1 MVNIDTVYQTVLAL
15 ANKEQRGYITPQE
28 FNLFANLAQME
39 IFEQYFYDLN
49 QFKRGPSQ
57 KDRKSDTAM
66 LVEDKIKLFQKV
78 YPGSLLSSSQ
88 QFPENFYRFI
98 SLTYNDGREIEVMS
112 KEDFTRANS
121 LPLLMPTA
129 NRPICYLKKDSIE
142 IAPSWIPPNGL
153 HSFDLNYVA
162 KPKKPNWTYVVI
174 NGSALWNPSAVDAAG
189 LPLPVHFELH
199 ASEQKTLILKILQ
212 LAGVSIKDY
221 NVAQLASQKE
231 SSEIQQEKS

>member
-57 KDRKSDTAM
+57 KDRKSDTAI
-66 LVEDKIKLFQKV
+66 LIEDKIKLFQKV
-78 YPGSLLSSSQ
+78 LPGTSFTTPPYN
-88 QFPENFYRFI
+88 FPADFYRFVSI
-98 SLTYNDGREIEVMS
+98 TSDDGYEMEVMS
-112 KEDFTRANS
+112 KEDFSRAKS
-121 LPLLMPTA
+121 LPLLMPTIS
-129 NRPICYLKKDSIE
+129 RPICYLKKDSIE
-142 IAPSWIPPNGL
+142 IAPSEAFSTYNF
-153 HSFDLNYVA
+153 SLNYIA

-174 NGSALWNPSAVDAAG
+174 NGTALWNPSAVDING
-189 LPLPVHFELH
+189 EPLPVHFELH
-199 ASEQKTLILKILQ
+199 ASEQKTLVLKILQ

-221 NVAQLASQKE
+221 NVAQLAAQKE

>member
-1 MVNIDTVYQTVLAL
+1 
-15 ANKEQRGYITPQE
+15 
-28 FNLFANLAQME
+28 
-39 IFEQYFYDLN
+39 
-49 QFKRGPSQ
+49 
-57 KDRKSDTAM
+57 
-66 LVEDKIKLFQKV
+66 
-78 YPGSLLSSSQ
+78 
-88 QFPENFYRFI
+88 
-98 SLTYNDGREIEVMS
+98 
-112 KEDFTRANS
+112 
-121 LPLLMPTA
+121 MPTA